1 MGQIEKTI
9 TAKVKEL
16 KELKDFIESLEKQEE
31 ALTTEIMEMLD
42 DDNISNMNT
51 PYGHVW
57 IMGRTTY
64 EYSPAV
70 KELNE
75 KLYALKKKEEA
86 TGVAVIKTAGRHI
99 RLTKPDEQQK

>member
-1 MGQIEKTI
+1 MGSYEKEL
-9 TAKVKEL
+9 TAKIKEY
-16 KELKDFIESLEKQEE
+16 KELKDFIASLEEQRDK
-31 ALTTEIMEMLD
+31 LSSEIMDALD
-42 DDNISNMNT
+42 DDNRSDINT
-51 PYGHVW
+51 PFGHVW

-86 TGVAVIKTAGRHI
+86 TGVAVTKTAGRHI
-99 RLTKPDEQQK
+99 RLTKPDEENR